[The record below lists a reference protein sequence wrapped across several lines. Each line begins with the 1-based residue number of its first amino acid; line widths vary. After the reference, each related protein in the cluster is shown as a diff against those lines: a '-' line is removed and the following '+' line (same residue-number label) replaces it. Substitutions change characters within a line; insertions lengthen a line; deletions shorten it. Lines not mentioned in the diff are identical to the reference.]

1 METRAHHILIG
12 AFSLLVVIGAVLFS
26 LWIGKVR
33 FDEEFDEYD
42 VVFDQA
48 VSGLSTGAAVQFN
61 GIQVGEVRHL
71 GLAANDPRQ
80 VIARIRVQGGL
91 PVTEQTRAQLALT
104 GLTGLAVIRL
114 TGTEPG
120 PPLAP
125 GEGQVPVIRSEPS
138 DLDRLFEGSQD
149 VISNV
154 AETLAR
160 INRMLSDENLAKIDG
175 TLSELQALS
184 GQLGN
189 EVGSTLDQARQA
201 GAAIRD
207 LADRAQALIA
217 QLEQSLSPGAIDR
230 LSTSATN
237 TLAEI
242 RSASQQLKTTLESAQ
257 RDLDRVGEGSLPQLE
272 TSLMELRTMSRQL
285 TRLAR
290 QLDQSP
296 QQFLQQP
303 PAQRTEDHP

>member
-1 METRAHHILIG
+1 METRAHHVMIG
-12 AFSLLVVIGAVLFS
+12 AFSLLVAIGAVLFA
-26 LWIGKVR
+26 LWIGKVS
-33 FDEEFDEYD
+33 FDEAFDEYD

-61 GIQVGEVRHL
+61 GIQVGEVRRL
-71 GLAANDPRQ
+71 GLAPDDPRQ
-80 VIARIRVQGGL
+80 VVARIRVQGGL
-91 PVTEQTRAQLALT
+91 PVTTQTRAQLALT

-120 PPLAP
+120 PALQAAD
-125 GEGQVPVIRSEPS
+125 GAVPIIRSEPS

-175 TLSELQALS
+175 TLSELNALS
-184 GQLGN
+184 AQLGD
-189 EVGSTLDQARQA
+189 EVGGTLDEARRA
-201 GAAIRD
+201 GVAIRE
-207 LADRAQALIA
+207 LAGRAQVLVE
-217 QLEQSLSPGAIDR
+217 QLEKSLGPGAIEQ
-230 LSTSATN
+230 LSTSVTR
-237 TLAEI
+237 TLDEI
-242 RSASQQLKTTLESAQ
+242 RSTSRQLGSTLESAQ
-257 RDLDRVGEGSLPQLE
+257 RDLDRVGSDSLPQLE
-272 TSLMELRTMSRQL
+272 AGLIELRTMSRQL

-290 QLDQSP
+290 QLNEGP
-296 QQFLQQP
+296 QQYLQQP